1 MGEAIFMDS
10 MQRSTY
16 KIVLLRHGVIV
27 PFFSYIWEKI
37 ILIKTIRSPEEM
49 VQENTNLNEELE
61 REKK

>member
-10 MQRSTY
+10 MQRYTY

-27 PFFSYIWEKI
+27 PFFSYIWENI
-37 ILIKTIRSPEEM
+37 ILIKTIRSTEEM
-49 VQENTNLNEELE
+49 VQENTNLKEELE